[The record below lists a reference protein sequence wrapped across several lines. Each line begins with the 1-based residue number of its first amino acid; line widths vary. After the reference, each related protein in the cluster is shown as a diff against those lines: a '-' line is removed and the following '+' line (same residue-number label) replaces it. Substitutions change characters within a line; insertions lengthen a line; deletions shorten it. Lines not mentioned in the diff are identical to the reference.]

1 MRAVKLIATG
11 RAGQLLLMAVV
22 AVCTATLA
30 VWWGAVNQDEG
41 WYLYAARLVG
51 EGKLPYRDFFF
62 TQGPVLPFIYSVLPI
77 HGLLSGRLVTLGF
90 SLFATLTAVAFAR
103 RLVAPERRGAVALTV
118 FALLACNLYHV
129 YFTTIPKTYA
139 VGALFVM
146 AGFLLLARGWNFLSA
161 VSFAFASGTRISL
174 VLILGVV
181 GVGLLVARFRRLHWL
196 WFGLGGALGLF
207 IVYGGF
213 ALDPPS
219 LKGLL
224 AAQAYHA
231 GRGGFDPFFALG
243 AVSRLARGYLAL
255 GAVLF
260 ASCVLKVRGE
270 KVSGAARWERCAR
283 PRSVPGD
290 WCLVRNAETQPLNHS
305 TTQPLQHSNNQL
317 KWMAGLSFAAVFLL
331 QMSAPFPY
339 DDYEVPIMPLLT
351 VLIAVWFVDRA
362 VRTFSGGGQYL
373 WFPVLASGMCAFA
386 SPLVQD
392 WMTNGQDRFWSIKKE
407 KSELAQM
414 REVAR
419 DLERLDPGGTTL
431 LTQDLY
437 LAVEMGRKVP
447 EGLEMGPF
455 SYFPAMSTEEAE
467 ALHVM
472 NGERLERLI
481 ESAPCPLAAFSGY
494 GFAIEVP
501 KGTRT
506 PDATRQKFV
515 DLLLKKYHRQ
525 GVVPDFGQN
534 HTPLHYFMR
543 RQERTKAL

>member
-1 MRAVKLIATG
+1 MKRVKEMCLG
-11 RAGQLLLMAVV
+11 RMGQLLLMAVV
-22 AVCTATLA
+22 AVCTAVLA

-77 HGLLSGRLVTLGF
+77 HGLLSGRLVTFGF
-90 SLFATLTAVAFAR
+90 SLFATLTAMAFAR
-103 RLVAPERRGAVALTV
+103 RLVEPERRGAVAVTV

-181 GVGLLVARFRRLHWL
+181 GVGLLVTRFRSLHWL
-196 WFGLGGALGLF
+196 WFGLGGTLGLF
-207 IVYGGF
+207 IVYGVF

-243 AVSRLARGYLAL
+243 AVSRLTRGYLAL

-260 ASCVLKVRGE
+260 ASCMLKVR
-270 KVSGAARWERCAR
+270 RWKDGSA
-283 PRSVPGD
+283 PH
-290 WCLVRNAETQPLNHS
+290 PLAPS
-305 TTQPLQHSNNQL
+305 PLTSHL

-331 QMSAPFPY
+331 QVSAPFPY
-339 DDYEVPIMPLLT
+339 DDYEVPIMPILT
-351 VLIAVWFVDRA
+351 ALIAAWFVDRA
-362 VRTFSGGGQYL
+362 AETLPCGGRYL

-506 PDATRQKFV
+506 PDATQRKFM
-515 DLLLKKYHRQ
+515 DLLNRKYHRQ
-525 GVVPDFGQN
+525 GTVPNFGQN
-534 HTPLHYFMR
+534 HTLLQYFTR
-543 RQERTKAL
+543 RTEQVKTF